1 MPILT
6 DNHKKVLILANVD
19 YHILKFKL
27 PLINKLVELGY
38 DVTCAAADTGKKDDF
53 LEHGIRFVDFFIE
66 KSSLNVFKEIRT
78 ICRIYRLLKKERPD
92 TLHAMTIKP
101 LIYGSIIGR
110 FFCKNIIIEVAGLGY
125 IYTDT
130 KVSTLILRK
139 MLDMVF
145 WISLNISDR
154 VIFLNRDDLSRFS
167 KYFNTNKAVLIK
179 GAGID
184 AEYFSPTNI
193 DNTDLESL
201 REQLAVKS
209 DSIVFTMISRLL
221 ASKGIW
227 EYSEMARALSA
238 KYKNTVFLLAGYI
251 DFGNPMSIKEQ
262 TLVKIKDNLIFLG
275 KIDNV
280 RDILALTDIFVL
292 PSYREGMPIT
302 ILEAMSMEKP
312 VIATD
317 VPGCREVV
325 RPEVN
330 GLLVE
335 PRSVPSLLAAAERLI
350 ADKELRTKMGE
361 NGRRIVLEEYS
372 NKIILEQ
379 FIKLYGSCKT

>member
-1 MPILT
+1 M
-6 DNHKKVLILANVD
+6 
-19 YHILKFKL
+19 
-27 PLINKLVELGY
+27 
-38 DVTCAAADTGKKDDF
+38 
-53 LEHGIRFVDFFIE
+53 
-66 KSSLNVFKEIRT
+66 
-78 ICRIYRLLKKERPD
+78 
-92 TLHAMTIKP
+92 
-101 LIYGSIIGR
+101 
-110 FFCKNIIIEVAGLGY
+110 
-125 IYTDT
+125 
-130 KVSTLILRK
+130 
-139 MLDMVF
+139 
-145 WISLNISDR
+145 
-154 VIFLNRDDLSRFS
+154 
-167 KYFNTNKAVLIK
+167 
-179 GAGID
+179 
-184 AEYFSPTNI
+184 
-193 DNTDLESL
+193 
-201 REQLAVKS
+201 AVKS